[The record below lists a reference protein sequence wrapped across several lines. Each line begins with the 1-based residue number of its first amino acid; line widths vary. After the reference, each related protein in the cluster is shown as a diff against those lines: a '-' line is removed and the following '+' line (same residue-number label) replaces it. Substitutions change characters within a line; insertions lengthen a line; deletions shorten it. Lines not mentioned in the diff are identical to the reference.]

1 MKLDQSMVGKKVKG
15 VQWPKGE
22 WLQIEWGRANLFAGF
37 TNEGVQHA
45 YKSDEY
51 CWELVECQCK
61 DRTPGGII
69 KCCQTLKHC
78 SECGEKIVMES
89 PKLPSE
95 RITEII
101 GNRATGA
108 TMGGQSV
115 TEQAIIQ
122 YLDEEAK
129 KK

>member
-1 MKLDQSMVGKKVKG
+1 MKLDQSMVGK
-15 VQWPKGE
+15 
-22 WLQIEWGRANLFAGF
+22 
-37 TNEGVQHA
+37 
-45 YKSDEY
+45 
-51 CWELVECQCK
+51 ECQCK
-61 DRTPGGII
+61 NKQPGAII
-69 KCCQTLKHC
+69 ECDHTLTFC
-78 SECGEKIVMES
+78 SKCGERIIPLE

-129 KK
+129 KKFMEGKK

>member
-1 MKLDQSMVGKKVKG
+1 MKLDQSMVGKKVRMNYWSKEQFLVPEIMWG
-15 VQWPKGE
+15 QWVLGKDEHGLE
-22 WLQIEWGRANLFAGF
+22 RCFQVTEEYYFKIIE
-37 TNEGVQHA
+37 E
-45 YKSDEY
+45 
-51 CWELVECQCK
+51 
-61 DRTPGGII
+61 
-69 KCCQTLKHC
+69 
-78 SECGEKIVMES
+78 